1 MRFGGREVERLE
13 ESERMRGGRDEGE
26 KKKKKR
32 VVVVCTVQFKKHG
45 LRFLL

>member
-1 MRFGGREVERLE
+1 MDEVEDEDEDDE
-13 ESERMRGGRDEGE
+13 EE
-26 KKKKKR
+26 KKR